1 MCVVCI
7 CVLGGGGAVRFSVLF
22 SFVLFLMFPRG
33 NEDLELPSSP
43 FG

>member
-22 SFVLFLMFPRG
+22 SFVLFFRA
-33 NEDLELPSSP
+33 SP
-43 FG
+43 TVYGGSRARD